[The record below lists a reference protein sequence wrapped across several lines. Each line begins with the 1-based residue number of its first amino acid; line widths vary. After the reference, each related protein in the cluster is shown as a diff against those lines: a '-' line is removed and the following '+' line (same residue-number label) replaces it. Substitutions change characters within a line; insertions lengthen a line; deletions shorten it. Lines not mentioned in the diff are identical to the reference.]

1 MSKPSLVPKFIT
13 IRSNK
18 PALSAQ
24 LSIRD
29 LLVLVILF
37 LVLIVCTLLSIAF
50 GTTRIP
56 IPDILAT
63 FVGGDV
69 TNRIVILE
77 LRMPRTLMAILI
89 GAALGVAGAI
99 TQGVFRNPLASPD
112 LLGVTGGGS
121 VAAVAFMTFSNGQTS
136 IHWLPLLA
144 IGGAFATAFINYSF
158 AWRGGVSPYRLV
170 LIGIGISTAM
180 SALTTFLLI
189 SGPAHLASQILGW
202 LTGTIYGTSMKH
214 VIAILPWIIFFVP
227 LAWLLARRLNVLT
240 LGDGIA
246 TGLGNPVQITRFLLI
261 LISVALAGAA
271 VGLAGNISFIGLT
284 APHIARRLVSS
295 LYGVLIPAS
304 ALLGAIIL
312 VLADLAGRMLFSPA
326 DIPAGVFTAIIGAPF
341 FLYLLYRG
349 HGKK

>member
-1 MSKPSLVPKFIT
+1 MSKPSFVHKFIT
-13 IRSNK
+13 IRSNR

-24 LSIRD
+24 LSICD

-77 LRMPRTLMAILI
+77 LRMPRTLMAIMI

-144 IGGAFATAFINYSF
+144 IGGAFATAFINYTF

-180 SALTTFLLI
+180 SALTTFLLL

-214 VIAILPWIIFFVP
+214 VIAVLPWIIFFVP

-240 LGDGIA
+240 LGDEIA
-246 TGLGNPVQITRFLLI
+246 TGLGNPVQTTRFLLI

-349 HGKK
+349 QGKK